1 MDKTV
6 VPDKDALDANES
18 SKTKNETGET
28 VQEED
33 METDQ
38 TKAESPSSTAKPDET
53 PGKATEKQEANTVPV
68 DEDSLCSVCG
78 FVAKCP
84 RALKIHFARRHGGS
98 SKNNNRHIKA
108 AAKQNQQTDLDEPL
122 ASPSDSGKKSTDEP
136 FSNPQRRVS
145 KRTPKPKIIHSCN
158 SCGEEFLGKSLLDL
172 HFQKYH
178 AKDASEYLWLPE
190 GHINWEFC
198 LMLHVAVCCIFR

>member
-6 VPDKDALDANES
+6 VPDKDALEANEN
-18 SKTKNETGET
+18 SKTKNETGEM

-53 PGKATEKQEANTVPV
+53 PGKATEKQQANTVPV

-78 FVAKCP
+78 FAAKCP
-84 RALKIHFARRHGGS
+84 RALKIHFARRHGRS

-178 AKDASEYLWLPE
+178 AKDPSEYMWLSE